1 VAVAE
6 QRRRRVGLG
15 LDTDEQ
21 MVRLGDTVNCTC
33 EDHFLT
39 QTFADFLKAGA
50 RYGNPPDDVVREA
63 QKSVR
68 QLMD

>member
-15 LDTDEQ
+15 LDTDGQ